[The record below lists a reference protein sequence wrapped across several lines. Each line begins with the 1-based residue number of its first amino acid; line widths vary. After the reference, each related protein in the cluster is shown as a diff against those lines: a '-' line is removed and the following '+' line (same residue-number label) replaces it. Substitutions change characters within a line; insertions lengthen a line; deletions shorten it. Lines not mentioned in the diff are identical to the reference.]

1 MILFF
6 LFVGVVGYIRRL
18 LALPGNTRVS
28 QPLRMRAFLIA
39 ALLATAQCYG
49 PPNQQHQA
57 PAAGAPSAPSVG
69 LTEFCGTNCIPKQP
83 APQPQ
88 PVVAP
93 QAPAHQA
100 YPVPQQ
106 PQPVPQQPQ
115 PVPQQPPNYSNNPF
129 LNGAVDLNKPN
140 TAASIQQQTY
150 QPQQI
155 QSQQPSYNQ
164 PQQPSYNQ
172 PQQPSQIVQ
181 QPQQPN
187 YANNPFFSGQVSST
201 GPVPAANRGRP
212 CTIGSLCVAKQKCYA
227 GVLHQEDVLQAKSQ
241 NEPCEQSRNEVCCR
255 VPDLVQQG
263 AGPSPS
269 LTVQR
274 PATVGAARFPQTTNK
289 PYTGP
294 LNTTPHIGC
303 AAALKC
309 VSLEYCTAAGVV
321 SDVPVAVSRD
331 DDTRVPLSECV
342 DPDSGNY
349 GFCCR
354 DPNYKD
360 PWPETQE
367 ICNPGTSCEAMWR
380 CPGERMALP
389 KKGCRVNQDG
399 STGICCL
406 PPKGSQQ
413 QQFSQPPAQQQQQF
427 NQFQQQQQQQVSS
440 NVIDN
445 RPAYATSVISQQPQ
459 PVVAQNPPLKPFNPP
474 PQQYKPVA
482 KPFNPPP
489 PPAQAFQ
496 PTPQPSIPQP
506 SYPVDPPPQP
516 FVPEPQPS
524 YNNPGPEP
532 VVIETR
538 PTQTQF
544 FQQQSPASNQFPIQQ
559 IKVPA
564 QSQTYQTTQRPFN
577 VASAPVPVPV
587 SGCGVRSVAPGAP
600 QDGESAPG
608 EFPWQALVSSVD
620 GTRLCAGAVVSETAV
635 VVSATCVQKHKPQQ
649 LQVEV
654 GSWSPYST
662 AEERQVLAVM
672 VSVPHPRYD
681 ANTQAND
688 LAVLVLQRSLRFG
701 RFVGAVCL
709 PHSSELT
716 TEGLLQSP
724 GGACI
729 ISSWPKPADGSSKLH
744 RVAVQ
749 PVEPAKCEESL
760 RSTYLG
766 KYFQLHSSF
775 MCAAPLNPSQSMC
788 PVNLGG
794 ALVCPRADGRYLLVG
809 ASSWDVGCAQPQP
822 AVMCALDVEWVNQVL
837 ATPAADLQQQQQRV
851 DEFVVEPDVAQQKP
865 GFSQG
870 YGR

>member
-6 LFVGVVGYIRRL
+6 LFVGAVGYIRRL

-49 PPNQQHQA
+49 PPNQQQHQA

-106 PQPVPQQPQ
+106 PQPVPQQP
-115 PVPQQPPNYSNNPF
+115 PNYSNNPF

-150 QPQQI
+150 QPQQPSQI
-155 QSQQPSYNQ
+155 QS
-164 PQQPSYNQ
+164 QQPSYNQ

-181 QPQQPN
+181 QPQQPD
-187 YANNPFFSGQVSST
+187 YANNPFLSGQVSST

-212 CTIGSLCVAKQKCYA
+212 CTIGSLCVTKQKCYA

-274 PATVGAARFPQTTNK
+274 PATDGAARFPQTSTTYK

-309 VSLEYCTAAGVV
+309 VSLEYCTAAGVA
-321 SDVPVAVSRD
+321 SDVPVAVGR
-331 DDTRVPLSECV
+331 DDTRVPLTECV

-389 KKGCRVNQDG
+389 KKGCRVNHDG

-427 NQFQQQQQQQVSS
+427 NQFQQQQVSS

-445 RPAYATSVISQQPQ
+445 RPAYATSVISQSQQTQRSPQ
-459 PVVAQNPPLKPFNPP
+459 TRLK
-474 PQQYKPVA
+474 
-482 KPFNPPP
+482 
-489 PPAQAFQ
+489 AFQ
-496 PTPQPSIPQP
+496 PFSPAVSSPPSAQHPQPRTPLT
-506 SYPVDPPPQP
+506 PQP

-524 YNNPGPEP
+524 YTNPGPAP

-544 FQQQSPASNQFPIQQ
+544 FQQQSPANNQFPIQQ

-564 QSQTYQTTQRPFN
+564 QSQTYQTTKRPFN
-577 VASAPVPVPV
+577 VAPAPVPVPV

-635 VVSATCVQKHKPQQ
+635 VVSATCVQKRNPQQ

-662 AEERQVLAVM
+662 AEERQVLGVM

-688 LAVLVLQRSLRFG
+688 LAVLVLQQSLRFG

-837 ATPAADLQQQQQRV
+837 ATPAADLQQQQQRL
-851 DEFVVEPDVAQQKP
+851 DEFVVAPDVAQQKP